1 MTTYMLMY
9 SIPEKAG
16 GITSVMLNRSK
27 LLAEKGYSCA
37 LLTLDDKN
45 YDPLRA
51 KLTNS
56 GRLHKE
62 VKIVNLYEELKMLYD
77 VENTEIENKNMQT
90 FEKLN
95 LLNQEGFYIKKDEYE
110 EKKYARYFKDN
121 NYIMYKKWINGQLS
135 HIDYFQNRKRIKRHV
150 FQNKILRKEITFND
164 KNKMSEVKYLSND
177 GFCYLSYW
185 YGDNENIVNIFYF
198 DKNSKEVL
206 NFKNNKMFHSYWLD
220 KNLTSNDVLILD
232 GIGTYPKV
240 ENMQNNDVK
249 KIFTIHTN
257 HFLSPYSYGAE
268 IKPEF
273 RNMLLNLKELDT
285 LVVLTK
291 EQKDD
296 IIKQFGDYNNIKVIP
311 NAVSFEEN
319 LTQNIREKNSIIV
332 LQRFVAMKNITHII
346 SAINIV
352 RKKVKDVKLHIYG
365 TGTQKENYTKLIKKL
380 KLQDNVF
387 IHDYAFDI
395 RGLYTK
401 ASLSVLTSDYEGL
414 PMSLLEAMSY
424 GVPVISYPI
433 NYGPKSIIQNNINGI
448 ITKKKDNINE
458 LAKKIIHVLKKE
470 TLISQ
475 FSENARTTIKT
486 NFSYEAVSKKWIE
499 LIDEKSK

>member
-95 LLNQEGFYIKKDEYE
+95 LLNQEGFYIQKDEYE

-177 GFCYLSYW
+177 GFCYL
-185 YGDNENIVNIFYF
+185 
-198 DKNSKEVL
+198 
-206 NFKNNKMFHSYWLD
+206 SYWLD

-296 IIKQFGDYNNIKVIP
+296 IIKKFGDYNNIKVIP

-387 IHDYAFDI
+387 IHDYTFDI